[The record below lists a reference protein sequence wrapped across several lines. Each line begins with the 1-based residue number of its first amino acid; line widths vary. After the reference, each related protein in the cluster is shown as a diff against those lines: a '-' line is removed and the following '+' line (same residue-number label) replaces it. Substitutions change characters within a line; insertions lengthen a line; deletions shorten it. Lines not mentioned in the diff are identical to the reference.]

1 MSINPI
7 SNTSPIPNT
16 PEEDISLED
25 ASNFANLS
33 AEEAHKRLVDTNK
46 KYIFDN
52 NKIMRGLSAG
62 VQIGGIILMIL
73 AMIL

>member
-46 KYIFDN
+46 KYIFD
-52 NKIMRGLSAG
+52 
-62 VQIGGIILMIL
+62 QMI
-73 AMIL
+73 ASNRRFTQEMIRTAKEQQNEE